1 MITLFSSNSYTSA
14 DYKWL
19 AAVLNTGMV
28 YSSCSE
34 APDCPSCEHKNA
46 CGDMV
51 RFYRFVSNKAESGV
65 DRRGKR
71 QAD

>member
-1 MITLFSSNSYTSA
+1 MITLFSSNSYTPA

-19 AAVLNTGMV
+19 AAVLNTGIIN
-28 YSSCSE
+28 STCSE
-34 APDCPSCEHKNA
+34 APDCSSCEHKTA

-51 RFYRFVSNKAESGV
+51 RFYRFVSNKSESGAGH
-65 DRRGKR
+65 RGKR

>member
-1 MITLFSSNSYTSA
+1 MITLFSSNSYTPA

-19 AAVLNTGMV
+19 AAVLNTGMI

-34 APDCPSCEHKNA
+34 VQDCSSCEHKNA

-51 RFYRFVSNKAESGV
+51 RFYRFVSNKSESGV

>member
-1 MITLFSSNSYTSA
+1 MITLISSNSYTSA

-19 AAVLNTGMV
+19 AAVINTGVV

-34 APDCPSCEHKNA
+34 APGCSSCEHKNA

-51 RFYRFVSNKAESGV
+51 RFYRFVSNKAELGV